1 MKKYLIAASIM
12 LSVSVF
18 AQKSEL
24 KALRKMS
31 KKGLPA
37 PDDLAEFDSKLRALE
52 ANLGSADEEQ
62 RAGYYF
68 YKGEYGLAKMKA
80 SPATAEQLLKPT
92 IESLEKAIQIE
103 KGTGDNEYTE
113 QIKEQIYPVLKG
125 TLVNQAIELGKQQN
139 YKSAY
144 PLFEQVYRISP
155 RDTVHLYN
163 AAAYASNSQDYKKAI
178 DYYKEL
184 QRLGFTGKGVN
195 YTAKNVETG
204 QVEFFPNKTTRDL
217 SVAQKTHVEPG
228 IHREPSKKSDIVKNV
243 AKLYL
248 ILGDKENA
256 KKAIEDAKKADP
268 NDVEILSAEAQLYLE
283 ADDYDNYKKTV
294 EQILNQGSKDPILY
308 FNLGVTSAK
317 SGDIEGAKKYY
328 AKAIELDPKLV
339 GAYQNLG
346 ILQLNGE
353 DAIVNEMNSLGTSKA
368 EMKRYDEL
376 KEKRN
381 EMYREA
387 MKYLEKAHEIDPD
400 NPDIKNILG
409 TLYQGL
415 EMMDKYKAL
424 KAE

>member
-37 PDDLAEFDSKLRALE
+37 PDDLAEFDSQLKALE
-52 ANLGSADEEQ
+52 SNLGSADEEQ

-68 YKGEYGLAKMKA
+68 YKGEYGLAKMQA
-80 SPATAEQLLKPT
+80 NPATAGELLKPT

-113 QIKEQIYPVLKG
+113 QIREQIYPVLRES
-125 TLVNQAIELGKQQN
+125 LVSQAIALGKQQN

-155 RDTVHLYN
+155 RDTVHLFN
-163 AAAYASNSQDYKKAI
+163 AAAYASNSQEYKQAI

-228 IHREPSKKSDIVKNV
+228 IHREPSKKSDIVKNI

-256 KKAIEDAKKADP
+256 KKAIEDAKKANP

-283 ADDYDNYKKTV
+283 ADDYDNYRKTV
-294 EQILNQGSKDPILY
+294 QQILNQGSKDPILY

-317 SGDIEGAKKYY
+317 SGDVEGAKKYY
-328 AKAIELDPKLV
+328 AKAIELDPQLV

-346 ILQLNGE
+346 ILQLSGE
-353 DAIVNEMNSLGTSKA
+353 DAIVSEMNNLGTSKK

-400 NPDIKNILG
+400 NPDVKTILG
-409 TLYQGL
+409 NLYQGL

-424 KAE
+424 KNE